1 MLSVAGEFV
10 AIGRVVVE
18 HQQWIAGL
26 RRQRP
31 REHMHFRSHIMS
43 CREVG
48 ARDKSRA
55 RLERLCRH
63 HRGSEPVLRRYF
75 AGT

>member
-31 REHMHFRSHIMS
+31 KEHMHFRPHRLVDPWHACIHS
-43 CREVG
+43 CV
-48 ARDKSRA
+48 
-55 RLERLCRH
+55 RH
-63 HRGSEPVLRRYF
+63 YEY
-75 AGT
+75 